1 MDAWCLRHLGKTYDE
16 NGQWA
21 TTGQIIPDLL
31 EKLLADDFFLRL
43 PPKST
48 GRELFNVT
56 WLEKALSGDEAP
68 QDVQATL
75 LQLTAM
81 TIAQSIAEYCSTAEE
96 VYLCGGGAHNSV
108 LLNRLTEMMPDK
120 TVALTDQL
128 GVAADWVEAF
138 AFAWLAQ
145 QTLLRKAG
153 NLAAVTGAKGDR
165 ILGAIY
171 PA

>member
-1 MDAWCLRHLGKTYDE
+1 M
-16 NGQWA
+16 
-21 TTGQIIPDLL
+21 
-31 EKLLADDFFLRL
+31 
-43 PPKST
+43 
-48 GRELFNVT
+48 
-56 WLEKALSGDEAP
+56 
-68 QDVQATL
+68 QATL

-108 LLNRLTEMMPDK
+108 LLNRLAEMMPDK
-120 TVALTDQL
+120 TVALTDRL